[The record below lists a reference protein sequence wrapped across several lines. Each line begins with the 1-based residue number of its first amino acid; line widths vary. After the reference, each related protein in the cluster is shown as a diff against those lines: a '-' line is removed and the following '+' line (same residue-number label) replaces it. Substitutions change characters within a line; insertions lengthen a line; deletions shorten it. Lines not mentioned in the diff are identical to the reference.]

1 MSSTF
6 SQSIAVLQ
14 GARAAMKVGAV
25 REGERV
31 GFICD
36 LRVEPEVIYAL
47 FEAARELGAEPFL
60 CMVARGRGYGPPDEF
75 VETIKTA
82 NVLFFSWEMANSLVI
97 RELRQKQGVRC
108 VGFPHC
114 RTAAFLSDEAVR
126 FPLDLLSALY
136 PKTWEVFCCNKD
148 VEVEITDPKGTDF
161 KVLLTRQN
169 IADKFAADRKYKGQ
183 IVADEPG
190 TVSHLPVGHGPNVLT
205 PSEPLNDT
213 SEGVIRLDAITAAP
227 GVYRGWSGDA
237 AYQDPVTC
245 RIKRGRV
252 IEIKGGR
259 EADVFR
265 RIVEQDPDSICQL
278 REIGLGHNPKVP
290 TYRGERGYHGA
301 NHAGAVHWGFG
312 AGPQKKRIHIDG
324 IMFQATIKANGVS
337 IVERG
342 RLKALDDPE
351 IRQMAKKY
359 GDPDRVLAEA
369 L

>member
-1 MSSTF
+1 
-6 SQSIAVLQ
+6 
-14 GARAAMKVGAV
+14 MKVGAV

-36 LRVEPEVIYAL
+36 LRVEPEVVYAL
-47 FEAARELGAEPFL
+47 LEAARELGAEPFL

-75 VETIKTA
+75 VEAIKTA
-82 NVLFFSWEMANSLVI
+82 NVLYFSWEMANSLVI

-148 VEVEITDPKGTDF
+148 VEVKITDPKGTDF
-161 KVLLTRQN
+161 KVLLTQQN
-169 IADKFAADRKYKGQ
+169 IAAKFSVDRKYKGK

-190 TVSHLPVGHGPNVLT
+190 TVSHLPVGHGPNFII
-205 PSEPLNDT
+205 PSEPLNET

-245 RIKRGRV
+245 HIERGRV

-259 EADVFR
+259 EADIFR
-265 RIVEQDPDSICQL
+265 RIMEQDPDAICQL
-278 REIGLGHNPKVP
+278 VKLGLDTILRFLLTAVNGVITEPITLARFIGDSEPGRRKSAFTSMGSCFRPPSRPMEPPLLN
-290 TYRGERGYHGA
+290 
-301 NHAGAVHWGFG
+301 AGA
-312 AGPQKKRIHIDG
+312 
-324 IMFQATIKANGVS
+324 
-337 IVERG
+337 
-342 RLKALDDPE
+342 
-351 IRQMAKKY
+351 
-359 GDPDRVLAEA
+359 
-369 L
+369 